1 MSKVIIPSL
10 FIYSFIITCLNT
22 YLADIYL
29 VEKQSFLYLK
39 FVQSIDSES
48 KKQKQK
54 LRISEHP
61 AECD

>member
-1 MSKVIIPSL
+1 MMSKVIIPSL

-48 KKQKQK
+48 KKQNKNK
-54 LRISEHP
+54 N
-61 AECD
+61 